1 MHKGFSEPPRGAS
14 LSGKGDCRLTR
25 DFVFDLREASG
36 ALGDLG
42 TLLPLM
48 IAAVAL
54 GGLAPAPVLLGFAT
68 FYLVT
73 ALVYRLPVP
82 VQPMKAMVAVMLV
95 AEVPPE
101 ALALAGVMV
110 GAVLLMLGV
119 TGWIDRLLRL
129 VPQSVISG
137 LQLGLGLMLA
147 LVALEL
153 MAAQPVLG
161 ALALLALLGLIRTGF
176 PAALVF
182 VCAALAIGWALGLP
196 GVEMAVPAGAGTEGI
211 AAMALG
217 ELALPQLSLTLTNA
231 VLLTAIVM
239 KDGFGGRADHVTP
252 RRLALTSGLANL
264 ALAPFGAMPMCHGAG
279 GAVAH
284 RKFGARSGGAP
295 LMLGLALGL
304 LAVVPGGFGLLAAV
318 PAVALGALL
327 LVASAD
333 LALSRRLF
341 DAMPSCRPVI
351 AVTALGVVLW
361 NPLAGLI
368 LGTVAEMIRKAIV
381 RRMFAGSRA

>member
-1 MHKGFSEPPRGAS
+1 MN
-14 LSGKGDCRLTR
+14 R
-25 DFVFDLREASG
+25 DFVFDLRETSG

-54 GGLAPAPVLLGFAT
+54 GGLAPVPVLLGFAI
-68 FYLVT
+68 FYVVT
-73 ALVYRLPVP
+73 AFAYRLPVP

-95 AEVPPE
+95 TSVPPG
-101 ALALAGVMV
+101 ALALAGAVV
-110 GAVLLMLGV
+110 GAVLLVLGL
-119 TGWIDRLLRL
+119 TGWIDRLVRL

-137 LQLGLGLMLA
+137 LQLGLGLMLGF
-147 LVALEL
+147 VALDL
-153 MAAQPVLG
+153 MAAEPLLG
-161 ALALLALLGLIRTGF
+161 GLALLVLLALIRAGL
-176 PAALVF
+176 PAALLF
-182 VCAALAIGWALGLP
+182 VGATLAIGWALGLP
-196 GVEMAVPAGAGTEGI
+196 GVEMVAPVDTGAEDVL
-211 AAMALG
+211 AMGLG

-239 KDGFGGRADHVTP
+239 KDGFGVRAAHVTP
-252 RRLALTSGLANL
+252 RRLAITSGLANL
-264 ALAPFGAMPMCHGAG
+264 ALTPFGAMPMCHGAG
-279 GAVAH
+279 GAAAH
-284 RKFGARSGGAP
+284 RKFGARTGGAP
-295 LMLGLALGL
+295 LMIGLALAA
-304 LAVVPGGFGLLAAV
+304 LAILPDGFGLLAAV

-368 LGTVAEMIRKAIV
+368 LGTAAEVIRKAIV
-381 RRMFAGSRA
+381 RRMFAGTRA

>member
-1 MHKGFSEPPRGAS
+1 MHKGFSDPPRGAS

-54 GGLAPAPVLLGFAT
+54 GGLAPVPVLLGFAL
-68 FYLVT
+68 FYVVT
-73 ALVYRLPVP
+73 AFVYRLPVP

-101 ALALAGVMV
+101 ALALAGVTV
-110 GAVLLMLGV
+110 GAILLMLGA

-147 LVALEL
+147 LVALDL
-153 MAAQPVLG
+153 MMAQPVLG
-161 ALALLALLGLIRTGF
+161 VLALLVLLVLIRTGL

-182 VCAALAIGWALGLP
+182 VCAAIAFGWALGLP
-196 GVEMAVPAGAGTEGI
+196 GVEMAAPASVGAEGVL
-211 AAMALG
+211 AMALG

-239 KDGFGGRADHVTP
+239 KDGFGKRADHVTP

-279 GAVAH
+279 GAAAH

-304 LAVVPGGFGLLAAV
+304 LAVLPWGFGLLAAV

-368 LGTVAEMIRKAIV
+368 LGTMAEMIRKAVV